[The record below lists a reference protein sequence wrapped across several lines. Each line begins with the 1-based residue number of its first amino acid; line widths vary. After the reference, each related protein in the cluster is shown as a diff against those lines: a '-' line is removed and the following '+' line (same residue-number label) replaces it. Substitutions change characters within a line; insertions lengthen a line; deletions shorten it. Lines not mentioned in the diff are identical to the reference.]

1 MRLNSGWPRSSKR
14 WVFIGAPLFLA
25 FASILLLFVPTA
37 CSRSSGSGLTER
49 ENHAFDSASPELK
62 QSWAAALEASKTND
76 YAGAQTLLYGLL
88 GQQLTPEQ
96 QKAVQDEITVVR
108 DNLTAAVQK
117 GDPAAQAALQQLRQN
132 PPNRQR
138 H

>member
-1 MRLNSGWPRSSKR
+1 MNAYFGG
-14 WVFIGAPLFLA
+14 VIAGGA
-25 FASILLLFVPTA
+25 LLCLVA
-37 CSRSSGSGLTER
+37 GCSRSSGTGLTER

-62 QSWAAALEASKTND
+62 QSWAAALEAGKTND
-76 YAGAQTLLYGLL
+76 YVGAQTLLYGLL
-88 GQQLTPEQ
+88 TQQLTPEQ

-108 DNLTAAVQK
+108 DNLSAAVQR